1 MDRSALQLL
10 LQQVQKGSLSVQRA
24 LDQLQTL
31 PYENLGFAKIDH
43 HRTLRHGVP
52 EAILC
57 EGKTEAQ
64 IIAIAKGLMKKKV
77 PVLATRA
84 NPNIARA
91 LKRISRRAV
100 YEKDARM
107 VVIQSNAPQPQG
119 DVLIITAGT
128 ADIPVAE
135 EARVTASV
143 MGSAVETLF
152 DVGVAGVHR
161 LLDHL
166 DRIQRARVLIVVA
179 GMDGVLPSVVGGLV
193 KTPLIAVPTSQGYGA
208 NFGGVA
214 PLLTMLNACSGGIGV
229 VNIDNGFGAG
239 HLAHRI
245 NLLTDLTKPSR
256 VRPR

>member
-1 MDRSALQLL
+1 MDRSTLQLL

-64 IIAIAKGLMKKKV
+64 IIAIAKGLMKKKA